1 MLKVFLVEDEVVVRD
16 SIRQMIPWMKF
27 GFELCGEA
35 GDGEMALPLIQRQ
48 KPDVVITDIRMPFM
62 DGLELSR
69 MVKKDLPE
77 TKIVIIS
84 AYRDFEYA
92 KAAISIGVEQY
103 LLKPVSRQEFLRVL
117 KKIRGCYD
125 KENAQRIYYEQ
136 FEKEMRQYEKHSRRD
151 FFEKLVSGKYSL
163 NEIYD
168 QAAQQ
173 QIDIMA
179 SAYNIILFQM
189 SGKEQQGLWTEYY
202 SQTEVEIWERIESYI
217 EGQEEYLIFRN
228 HVFGYA
234 VVVKGTPE
242 NIELL
247 TEECVQYL
255 TGYMEEGKGKLL
267 WFVAVGEPV
276 ERLSM
281 LSKSYQ
287 SAAQV
292 FTLRY
297 TRPNRCIT
305 YQQMEE
311 QRAGDRDVN
320 LKEID
325 AAVMDTEVVH
335 TFLGNGLLEDTER
348 FVDDYFSMIGN
359 NALQSRMFRQYVVL
373 NIHFCTMSFVA
384 KLGYDNEKIDSG
396 QEIEQMGSTLAQ
408 ARKAVINLLKQGIML
423 RDESSKSRNRTMM
436 ARALEFIQDNYTDPE
451 MSLNRAASVANVS
464 ANHFSALF
472 SQEMGQN
479 FIEYLT
485 ELRMKK
491 AKELL
496 RCTSM
501 RSGQIALEIGYK
513 DSHYFSFLFKKT
525 QGCTPSD
532 YRNQRVQRNG
542 VRHG

>member
-1 MLKVFLVEDEVVVRD
+1 M
-16 SIRQMIPWMKF
+16 
-27 GFELCGEA
+27 
-35 GDGEMALPLIQRQ
+35 
-48 KPDVVITDIRMPFM
+48 
-62 DGLELSR
+62 
-69 MVKKDLPE
+69 
-77 TKIVIIS
+77 
-84 AYRDFEYA
+84 
-92 KAAISIGVEQY
+92 
-103 LLKPVSRQEFLRVL
+103 
-117 KKIRGCYD
+117 
-125 KENAQRIYYEQ
+125 
-136 FEKEMRQYEKHSRRD
+136 
-151 FFEKLVSGKYSL
+151 
-163 NEIYD
+163 
-168 QAAQQ
+168 
-173 QIDIMA
+173 
-179 SAYNIILFQM
+179 
-189 SGKEQQGLWTEYY
+189 
-202 SQTEVEIWERIESYI
+202 
-217 EGQEEYLIFRN
+217 IFRN

-242 NIELL
+242 NIESL

-255 TGYMEEGKGKLL
+255 KGYMEEGNVT
-267 WFVAVGEPV
+267 WFLAVGEPV

-281 LSKSYQ
+281 LSKSYR
-287 SAAQV
+287 SAVQV

-297 TRPNRCIT
+297 TRPNQCIT
-305 YQQMEE
+305 YQQLEE

-335 TFLGNGLLEDTER
+335 TFLGNGLLEDTES
-348 FVDDYFSMIGN
+348 FVDDYFSMIGE

-373 NIHFCTMSFVA
+373 NIHFCTMSFVT
-384 KLGYDNEKIDSG
+384 KLGYDNEMIDSG

-408 ARKAVINLLKQGIML
+408 ARKAVINLLRQGIKL

-436 ARALEFIQDNYTDPE
+436 GRALEFIQENYTDPE

-532 YRNQRVQRNG
+532 YRNQIGQRNG
-542 VRHG
+542 VCHG

>member
-1 MLKVFLVEDEVVVRD
+1 MLKVFLVEDEIVVRE

-48 KPDVVITDIRMPFM
+48 KPDLVITDIRMPFM

-84 AYRDFEYA
+84 GYHDFEYA

-103 LLKPVSRQEFLRVL
+103 LLKPVSRQEFLGVL
-117 KKIRGCYD
+117 KKIRDCYD
-125 KENAQRIYYEQ
+125 KENAQRIYYEE
-136 FEKEMRQYEKHSRRD
+136 FEKEMRQYEQQSRRD

-163 NEIYD
+163 NEIYE

-179 SAYNIILFQM
+179 SAYNIVLFQI
-189 SGKEQQGLWTEYY
+189 SGKEQQRLWTEYF
-202 SQTEVEIWERIESYI
+202 SQTELEIWERIKSYI
-217 EGQEEYLIFRN
+217 KEQEEYLIFRN

-242 NIELL
+242 NIESL

-255 TGYMEEGKGKLL
+255 KGYMEEGNVT
-267 WFVAVGEPV
+267 WFLAVGEPV

-281 LSKSYQ
+281 LSKSYR
-287 SAAQV
+287 SAVQV

-297 TRPNRCIT
+297 TRPNQCIT
-305 YQQMEE
+305 YQQLEE

-335 TFLGNGLLEDTER
+335 TFLGNGLLEDTES
-348 FVDDYFSMIGN
+348 FVDDYFSMIGE

-373 NIHFCTMSFVA
+373 NIHFCTMSFVT
-384 KLGYDNEKIDSG
+384 KLGYDNEMIDSG

-408 ARKAVINLLKQGIML
+408 ARKAVINLLRQGIKL

-436 ARALEFIQDNYTDPE
+436 GRALEFIQENYTDPE

-532 YRNQRVQRNG
+532 YRNQIGQRNG
-542 VRHG
+542 VCHG

>member
-1 MLKVFLVEDEVVVRD
+1 MLKVFLVEDEIVIRE

-35 GDGEMALPLIQRQ
+35 GDGEMALPMIQRQ
-48 KPDVVITDIRMPFM
+48 KPDLVITDIRMPFM

-69 MVKKDLPE
+69 MVKKDLPG

-84 AYRDFEYA
+84 GYHDFEYA

-103 LLKPVSRQEFLRVL
+103 LLKPVSRQEFLGVL
-117 KKIRGCYD
+117 KKIRDCYD
-125 KENAQRIYYEQ
+125 KENAQRIYYEE
-136 FEKEMRQYEKHSRRD
+136 FEKEMRQYEQQSRRD
-151 FFEKLVSGKYSL
+151 FFEKLVSGQYSL
-163 NEIYD
+163 NEIYE

-179 SAYNIILFQM
+179 SAYNIVLFQI
-189 SGKEQQGLWTEYY
+189 SGKEQQRLWTEYF
-202 SQTEVEIWERIESYI
+202 SQTELDIWERIKSYI
-217 EGQEEYLIFRN
+217 KEQEEYLIFRN
-228 HVFGYA
+228 HVFGYV

-242 NIELL
+242 NIESL

-255 TGYMEEGKGKLL
+255 KGYMEEGNVT
-267 WFVAVGEPV
+267 WFLAVGEPV

-281 LSKSYQ
+281 LSKSYR
-287 SAAQV
+287 SAVQV

-297 TRPNRCIT
+297 TRPNQCIT
-305 YQQMEE
+305 YQQLEE

-335 TFLGNGLLEDTER
+335 TFLGNGLLEDTES
-348 FVDDYFSMIGN
+348 FVDDYFSMIGE

-373 NIHFCTMSFVA
+373 NIHFCTMSFVT
-384 KLGYDNEKIDSG
+384 KLGYDNEMIDSG

-408 ARKAVINLLKQGIML
+408 ARKAVINLLRQGIKL

-436 ARALEFIQDNYTDPE
+436 GRALEFIQENYTDPE

-532 YRNQRVQRNG
+532 YRNQIGQRNG
-542 VRHG
+542 VCHG

>member
-1 MLKVFLVEDEVVVRD
+1 MLKVFLVEDEIVVRE

-48 KPDVVITDIRMPFM
+48 KPDLVITDIRMPFM

-84 AYRDFEYA
+84 GYHDFEYA
-92 KAAISIGVEQY
+92 KAAISIRVEQY
-103 LLKPVSRQEFLRVL
+103 LLKPVSRQEFLGVL
-117 KKIRGCYD
+117 KKIRDCYD
-125 KENAQRIYYEQ
+125 KENAQRIYYEE
-136 FEKEMRQYEKHSRRD
+136 FEKEMRQYEQQSRRD

-163 NEIYD
+163 NEIYE

-179 SAYNIILFQM
+179 SAYNIVLFQI
-189 SGKEQQGLWTEYY
+189 SGKEQQRLWTEYF
-202 SQTEVEIWERIESYI
+202 SQTELEIWERIKSYI
-217 EGQEEYLIFRN
+217 KEQEEYLIFRN

-242 NIELL
+242 NIESL

-255 TGYMEEGKGKLL
+255 KGYMEEGNVT
-267 WFVAVGEPV
+267 WFLAVGEPV

-281 LSKSYQ
+281 LSKSYR
-287 SAAQV
+287 SAVQV

-297 TRPNRCIT
+297 TRPNQCIT
-305 YQQMEE
+305 YQQLEE

-335 TFLGNGLLEDTER
+335 TFLGNGLLEDTES
-348 FVDDYFSMIGN
+348 FVDDYFSMIGE

-373 NIHFCTMSFVA
+373 NIHFCTMSFVT
-384 KLGYDNEKIDSG
+384 KLGYDNEMIDSG

-408 ARKAVINLLKQGIML
+408 ARKAVINLLRQGIKL

-436 ARALEFIQDNYTDPE
+436 GRALEFIQENYTDPE

-464 ANHFSALF
+464 ANHFSTLF

-532 YRNQRVQRNG
+532 YRNQIGQRNG
-542 VRHG
+542 VCHG

>member
-1 MLKVFLVEDEVVVRD
+1 MLKVFLVEDEIVVRE

-35 GDGEMALPLIQRQ
+35 GDGEMALPMIQRQ
-48 KPDVVITDIRMPFM
+48 KPDLVITDIRMPFM

-69 MVKKDLPE
+69 MVKKDLPG

-84 AYRDFEYA
+84 GYHDFEYA

-103 LLKPVSRQEFLRVL
+103 LLKPVSRQEFLGVL
-117 KKIRGCYD
+117 KKIRDCYD
-125 KENAQRIYYEQ
+125 KENAQRIYYEE
-136 FEKEMRQYEKHSRRD
+136 FEKEMRQYEQQSRRD
-151 FFEKLVSGKYSL
+151 FFGKLVSGKYSL
-163 NEIYD
+163 NEIYE

-179 SAYNIILFQM
+179 SAYNIVLFQI
-189 SGKEQQGLWTEYY
+189 SGKEQQRLWTEYF
-202 SQTEVEIWERIESYI
+202 SQTELEIWERIKSYI
-217 EGQEEYLIFRN
+217 KEQEEYLIFRN

-242 NIELL
+242 NIESL

-255 TGYMEEGKGKLL
+255 KGYMEEGNVT
-267 WFVAVGEPV
+267 WFLAVGEPV

-281 LSKSYQ
+281 LSKSYR
-287 SAAQV
+287 SAVQV

-297 TRPNRCIT
+297 TRPNQCIT
-305 YQQMEE
+305 YQQLEE
-311 QRAGDRDVN
+311 QRAGDREVN

-335 TFLGNGLLEDTER
+335 TFLGNGLLEDTES
-348 FVDDYFSMIGN
+348 FVDDYFSMIGE

-373 NIHFCTMSFVA
+373 NIHFCTMSFVT
-384 KLGYDNEKIDSG
+384 KLGYDNEMIDSG

-408 ARKAVINLLKQGIML
+408 ARKAVINLLRQGIKL

-436 ARALEFIQDNYTDPE
+436 GRALEFIQENYTDPE

-532 YRNQRVQRNG
+532 YRNQIGQRNG
-542 VRHG
+542 VCHG

>member
-1 MLKVFLVEDEVVVRD
+1 MLKVFLVEDEIVVRE
-16 SIRQMIPWMKF
+16 SIRQIVPWMKY

-35 GDGEMALPLIQRQ
+35 EDGEMALPMIQKQR
-48 KPDVVITDIRMPFM
+48 PDVVITDIRMPFM

-69 MVKKDLPE
+69 MVKKELPE

-84 AYRDFEYA
+84 GYSDFEYA
-92 KAAISIGVEQY
+92 KEAISIGVEQY
-103 LLKPVSRQEFLRVL
+103 LLKPVSRQEFLGVL
-117 KKIRGCYD
+117 RKIRDCYD
-125 KENAQRIYYEQ
+125 KENAQRVYYEK
-136 FEKEMRQYEKHSRRD
+136 FEKEMRQYEQHSRRD
-151 FFEKLVSGKYSL
+151 FFEKLVSGKCSV

-168 QAAQQ
+168 RAAQQ
-173 QIDIMA
+173 KIDIVA
-179 SAYNIILFQM
+179 SAYNIILFQI

-202 SQTEVEIWERIESYI
+202 SQTKAEVWDRIKNYI
-217 EGQEEYLIFRN
+217 EEQEEYLIFRN

-242 NIELL
+242 NIESL
-247 TEECVQYL
+247 TEECIQYL
-255 TGYMEEGKGKLL
+255 KGYMEEGKKKLN
-267 WFVAVGEPV
+267 WFLAVGEPV

-305 YQQMEE
+305 YRQLEE
-311 QRAGDRDVN
+311 QRAGDRNIN

-335 TFLGNGLLEDTER
+335 TFLGNGLLEDTES
-348 FVDDYFSMIGN
+348 FVDDYFSMIGES
-359 NALQSRMFRQYVVL
+359 ALQSRMFRQYVVL
-373 NIHFCTMSFVA
+373 NIHFCTMSFVS
-384 KLGYDNEKIDSG
+384 KLGYDNEMIDSG
-396 QEIEQMGSTLAQ
+396 QKIEQMGSTLAQ
-408 ARKAVINLLKQGIML
+408 ARKEVIRLLKQGIKL

-436 ARALEFIQDNYTDPE
+436 GRTLEFIQENYTDPE

-472 SQEMGQN
+472 SQEMGQS
-479 FIEYLT
+479 FVEYLT

-532 YRNQRVQRNG
+532 YRNQRGQRNG
-542 VRHG
+542 VCHG

>member
-1 MLKVFLVEDEVVVRD
+1 MLKVFLVEDEIVVRE

-35 GDGEMALPLIQRQ
+35 GDGEMALPMIQRQ
-48 KPDVVITDIRMPFM
+48 KPDLVITDIRMPFM

-69 MVKKDLPE
+69 MVKKDLPG

-84 AYRDFEYA
+84 GYHDFEYA

-103 LLKPVSRQEFLRVL
+103 LLKPVSRQEFLGVL
-117 KKIRGCYD
+117 KKIRDCYD
-125 KENAQRIYYEQ
+125 KENAQRIYYEE
-136 FEKEMRQYEKHSRRD
+136 FEKEMRQYEQQSRRD

-163 NEIYD
+163 NEIYE

-179 SAYNIILFQM
+179 SAYNIVLFQI
-189 SGKEQQGLWTEYY
+189 SGKEQQRLWTEYF
-202 SQTEVEIWERIESYI
+202 SQTELEIWERIKSYI
-217 EGQEEYLIFRN
+217 KEQEEYLIFRN

-242 NIELL
+242 NIESL

-255 TGYMEEGKGKLL
+255 KGYMEEGNVT
-267 WFVAVGEPV
+267 WFLAVGEPV

-281 LSKSYQ
+281 LSKSYR
-287 SAAQV
+287 SAVQV

-297 TRPNRCIT
+297 TRPNQCIT
-305 YQQMEE
+305 YQQLEE

-335 TFLGNGLLEDTER
+335 TFLGNGLLEDTES
-348 FVDDYFSMIGN
+348 FVDDYFSMIGE

-373 NIHFCTMSFVA
+373 NIHFCTMSFVT
-384 KLGYDNEKIDSG
+384 KLGYDNEMIDSG

-408 ARKAVINLLKQGIML
+408 ARKAVINLLRQGIKL

-436 ARALEFIQDNYTDPE
+436 GRALEFIQENYTDPE

-532 YRNQRVQRNG
+532 YRNQIGQRNG
-542 VRHG
+542 VCHG

>member
-1 MLKVFLVEDEVVVRD
+1 MLKVFLVEDEIVVRE

-48 KPDVVITDIRMPFM
+48 KPDLVITDIRMPFM

-84 AYRDFEYA
+84 GYHDFEYA

-103 LLKPVSRQEFLRVL
+103 LLKPVSRQEFLGVL
-117 KKIRGCYD
+117 KKIRDCYD
-125 KENAQRIYYEQ
+125 KENAQRIYYEE
-136 FEKEMRQYEKHSRRD
+136 FEKEMRQYEQQSRRD

-163 NEIYD
+163 NEIYE

-179 SAYNIILFQM
+179 SAYNIVLFQI
-189 SGKEQQGLWTEYY
+189 SSKEQQRLWTEYF
-202 SQTEVEIWERIESYI
+202 SQTELEIWERIKSYI
-217 EGQEEYLIFRN
+217 KEQEEYLIFRN

-242 NIELL
+242 NIESL

-255 TGYMEEGKGKLL
+255 KGYMEEGNVT
-267 WFVAVGEPV
+267 WFLAVGEPV

-281 LSKSYQ
+281 LSKSYR
-287 SAAQV
+287 SAVQV

-297 TRPNRCIT
+297 TRPNQCIT
-305 YQQMEE
+305 YQQLEE

-335 TFLGNGLLEDTER
+335 TFLGNGLLEDTES
-348 FVDDYFSMIGN
+348 FVDDYFSMIGE

-373 NIHFCTMSFVA
+373 NIHFCTMSFVT
-384 KLGYDNEKIDSG
+384 KLGYDNEMIDSG

-408 ARKAVINLLKQGIML
+408 ARKAVINLLRQGIKL

-436 ARALEFIQDNYTDPE
+436 GRALEFIQENYTDPE

-532 YRNQRVQRNG
+532 YRNQIGQRNG
-542 VRHG
+542 VCHG